1 MSGKG
6 LSEEDEKF
14 QGTGHAA
21 TELVIRGRVESVFY
35 PSHLGG
41 FAGRGAEKTPAG
53 DYSIN
58 TPSRVRFEDG
68 L

>member
-1 MSGKG
+1 MTGKD
-6 LSEEDEKF
+6 LLREEEKF

-21 TELVIRGRVESVFY
+21 TELAIRGRVESVFY

-41 FAGRGAEKTPAG
+41 FAGGGAEKIPAG

-58 TPSRVRFEDG
+58 TPVDH
-68 L
+68 LPCP